1 MVHIVSCIQTYSNCS
16 HLIDNLEKMLMR
28 FLKREFVVS
37 RQSRWGYCGQGGE
50 GEERQGG
57 FGGMS
62 RVRAAGTGGQ
72 CNPQGRVGEVD
83 VCRRR
88 ALNSVCPVEGHLSVI
103 SVPLCDHPVG
113 LRALCTRRDEK

>member
-1 MVHIVSCIQTYSNCS
+1 M
-16 HLIDNLEKMLMR
+16 
-28 FLKREFVVS
+28 FLDSLVGETVDREGRARRGREVLVG
-37 RQSRWGYCGQGGE
+37 W
-50 GEERQGG
+50 
-57 FGGMS
+57 
-62 RVRAAGTGGQ
+62 VRAAGTGGQ